1 MSDNLAN
8 YDAPEMFPFK
18 DFDRRRKCLDIMITL
33 CILCFSERDGTG
45 MFQDF
50 SHFEYV
56 HIINHCTYIQFAGH

>member
-18 DFDRRRKCLDIMITL
+18 DFHRRLMITL

-56 HIINHCTYIQFAGH
+56 HIVDNRTYIQFAGH